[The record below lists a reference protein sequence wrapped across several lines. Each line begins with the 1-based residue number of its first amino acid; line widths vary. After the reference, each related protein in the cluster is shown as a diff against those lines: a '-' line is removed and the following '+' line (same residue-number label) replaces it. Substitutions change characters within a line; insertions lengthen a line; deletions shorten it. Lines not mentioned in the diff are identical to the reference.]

1 MNVSSFQNYE
11 FKRQGVVVAMVDESV
26 AGHMCLEHCDVTK
39 FFHRAKNLFTVD
51 QYLMWSFAACAMAVG
66 CIFFNKSASGYDRA
80 HVTAFSEFALG
91 LNGNGEEAR
100 GIKVGLQMD
109 HQGAVWA
116 STVYPVETG
125 VGTLTV
131 HRQTCTYSF

>member
-1 MNVSSFQNYE
+1 MVSSFQYYE
-11 FKRQGVVVAMVDESV
+11 FKRQGGVVAMADEAV
-26 AGHMCLEHCDVTK
+26 AGHVCLEHCDTIK

-66 CIFFNKSASGYDRA
+66 GIFFNKSAGGFDRA
-80 HVTAFSEFALG
+80 HVIAYSEFALG

-100 GIKVGLQMD
+100 GIKVGLQRD
-109 HQGAVWA
+109 QQGAVWA

-125 VGTLTV
+125 VGT
-131 HRQTCTYSF
+131 